1 MRVVMLT
8 SGAVLVLT
16 TAAFFSFQVM
26 TFRELTKNQLKS
38 LSIIIAGNSASILA
52 LNKKEDAQKILG
64 TLRAEQNVESAAL
77 YDANGKLFSSYSAKP
92 SHSSLPARPAPDG
105 YRFFNNHLEIYQS
118 VVAGNTKLGTLYIR
132 SDLKAIWSHLGLYGI
147 IASVF
152 IFISFLFAY
161 FLSRRLQTTISGPIL
176 NLASLAEEV
185 SEKANYAVR
194 ATKKSNDEV
203 GTLTDAFNH
212 MLSEIE
218 KQTSEITS
226 LNLGLENKIRYR
238 TLELQEA
245 NKILKQQNEFV
256 ETIIDSSVD
265 FIAVFDKN
273 LRYLVLN
280 DSACRFY
287 SVQKE
292 DIIGKYLLDVFPQV
306 KNSAM
311 MEDLGR
317 ALQGEVVHNPD
328 YTSAVT
334 NRHIENFF
342 IPLKD
347 ENNEIDRVLVIGHDI
362 TSMMETNAK
371 LLSLNTELE
380 KSNRDLE
387 QFAYIA
393 SHDLQEPLR
402 KIQTFSELSSRNTH
416 NPEILKRY
424 LEKINSSAKRMTQ
437 LIKAVLNYSRIAI
450 ADKEFTAVD
459 LNAIVE
465 HIKTDLELIIDERKA
480 IIHSTRLPV
489 IEANEL
495 QMHQLF
501 LNVISNSL
509 KFCEQSPVIKITYE
523 IMVNSE
529 AKTKLGIESEQDYIA
544 LSFEDNGIG
553 FELEY
558 ADKIFSIFQRLQSSK
573 NYAGTGIGLALCKK
587 IVENHSG
594 IITVESMPG
603 QGSTFHIYLP
613 ITYNVGISEELV
625 KTEESIISSGLN

>member
-1 MRVVMLT
+1 
-8 SGAVLVLT
+8 
-16 TAAFFSFQVM
+16 
-26 TFRELTKNQLKS
+26 
-38 LSIIIAGNSASILA
+38 
-52 LNKKEDAQKILG
+52 
-64 TLRAEQNVESAAL
+64 
-77 YDANGKLFSSYSAKP
+77 
-92 SHSSLPARPAPDG
+92 
-105 YRFFNNHLEIYQS
+105 
-118 VVAGNTKLGTLYIR
+118 
-132 SDLKAIWSHLGLYGI
+132 
-147 IASVF
+147 
-152 IFISFLFAY
+152 
-161 FLSRRLQTTISGPIL
+161 
-176 NLASLAEEV
+176 
-185 SEKANYAVR
+185 
-194 ATKKSNDEV
+194 
-203 GTLTDAFNH
+203 
-212 MLSEIE
+212 
-218 KQTSEITS
+218 
-226 LNLGLENKIRYR
+226 
-238 TLELQEA
+238 
-245 NKILKQQNEFV
+245 
-256 ETIIDSSVD
+256 
-265 FIAVFDKN
+265 
-273 LRYLVLN
+273 
-280 DSACRFY
+280 
-287 SVQKE
+287 
-292 DIIGKYLLDVFPQV
+292 
-306 KNSAM
+306 
-311 MEDLGR
+311 
-317 ALQGEVVHNPD
+317 
-328 YTSAVT
+328 
-334 NRHIENFF
+334 
-342 IPLKD
+342 
-347 ENNEIDRVLVIGHDI
+347 
-362 TSMMETNAK
+362 METNAK

-594 IITVESMPG
+594 IISVESMPG

-625 KTEESIISSGLN
+625 KTEESIISTGLN